1 MANVSGTVIEVR
13 KDGKGIKLDSTG
25 YMYGAFSASQLNGV
39 AVGSQVNFDYTEG
52 KPNPSTGM
60 PYLNIKGNVKILGGT
75 ASLIPTTAFPSPSTP
90 SYSKHPEKVGEP
102 ILSNS
107 RCIIRQNAMKTA
119 ADIVQHYTSFLT
131 RDEFFDRF
139 DSSSKYFTYIRDTA
153 DRIEAYTSGDEDEAN
168 AKKELDIE

>member
-1 MANVSGTVIEVR
+1 MANISGTVIEVR

-75 ASLIPTTAFPSPSTP
+75 ASLIPTTAFPSPPTP

-119 ADIVQHYTSFLT
+119 ADIVNYWGENAPDNAPWES
-131 RDEFFDRF
+131 F
-139 DSSSKYFTYIRDTA
+139 DSYFDVIKQTA
-153 DRIEAYTSGDEDEAN
+153 EKIEAYTSGDEDEAN

>member
-25 YMYGAFSASQLNGV
+25 YMYGAFAATQLAGV
-39 AVGSQVNFDYTEG
+39 TVGSQVSFDYTEG
-52 KPNPSTGM
+52 KPNPTTGM

-75 ASLIPTTAFPSPSTP
+75 AMPVASTSTATSFSRA
-90 SYSKHPEKVGEP
+90 PEKVGEP

-119 ADIVQHYTSFLT
+119 ADIVHHYTSFYT
-131 RDEFFDRF
+131 REEMDEEYPTLKDYVE
-139 DSSSKYFTYIRDTA
+139 DVKAAAEI
-153 DRIEAYTSGDEDEAN
+153 IEAYTSGDEDEAN

>member
-39 AVGSQVNFDYTEG
+39 SVGSQVSFDYTEG

-75 ASLIPTTAFPSPSTP
+75 AVPVPTASYSGPTTAT
-90 SYSKHPEKVGEP
+90 YSKHPEKVGEP

-119 ADIVQHYTSFLT
+119 ADIVRDYTSNLT
-131 RDEFFDRF
+131 RENFISIYPTTTNYLLVVRG
-139 DSSSKYFTYIRDTA
+139 IA
-153 DRIEAYTSGDEDEAN
+153 DQIEAYTSGDEDEAN

>member
-25 YMYGAFSASQLNGV
+25 YMYGAFAAAQLTGV
-39 AVGSQVNFDYTEG
+39 SVGSQVNFDYTEG

-75 ASLIPTTAFPSPSTP
+75 ATPMPAAMTSPSTP
-90 SYSKHPEKVGEP
+90 SYSRAPEKVGEP

-119 ADIVQHYTSFLT
+119 ADIVEAWT
-131 RDEFFDRF
+131 RSVDSPSLDDYFDMVR
-139 DSSSKYFTYIRDTA
+139 KTA
-153 DRIEAYTSGDEDEAN
+153 EKIEAYTSGDEDEAN
-168 AKKELDIE
+168 AKKELEIE

>member
-25 YMYGAFSASQLNGV
+25 YMYGAFSASQLGGV
-39 AVGSQVNFDYTEG
+39 AVGSQVSFDYTEG

-119 ADIVQHYTSFLT
+119 ADILRDYASNFTSEAFLNFY
-131 RDEFFDRF
+131 DEEEI
-139 DSSSKYFTYIRDTA
+139 YFNHIRRIA
-153 DRIEAYTSGDEDEAN
+153 ERIEAYTSGDEDEAN